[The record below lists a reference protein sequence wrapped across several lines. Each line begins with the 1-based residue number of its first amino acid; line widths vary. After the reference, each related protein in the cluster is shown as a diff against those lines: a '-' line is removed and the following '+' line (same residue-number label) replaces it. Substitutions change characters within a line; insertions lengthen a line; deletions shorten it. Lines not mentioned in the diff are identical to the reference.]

1 MQAVQL
7 PATWG
12 EKEDDMT
19 ASIRRL
25 ECEGCLNVRD
35 VGGYPTTDGA
45 TTRWGA
51 LFRADNLCQ
60 LTPAGQ
66 AALLASGVRTIIDV
80 RLPSEAAASP
90 HPFGP
95 ASPHAARIH
104 YRNLPMRDEHDDT
117 LGAALRARRPE
128 DRTLNALI
136 LDLCAPGIIAILRA
150 VAEAPPGG
158 VLLHCNIG
166 RDRTGVLVGLLLAL
180 VDVPDATIAE
190 DYALSDDNLEPL
202 FAARA
207 RAAGV
212 DTLPSARL
220 GPELMLVMLKYLN
233 EAYHGPQAYCLA
245 AGLIPAEITSLRA
258 RLRTELH

>member
-1 MQAVQL
+1 
-7 PATWG
+7 
-12 EKEDDMT
+12 MT
-19 ASIRRL
+19 AMPTRRL

-45 TTRWGA
+45 MTRWGA
-51 LFRADNLCQ
+51 LLRADNLCQ

-66 AALLASGVRTIIDV
+66 DTLLASGVGTIIDV

-95 ASPHAARIH
+95 ASPHAARIL

-128 DRTLNALI
+128 DRTLNALV
-136 LDLCAPGIIAILRA
+136 LDHCAPGIIAILRA
-150 VAEAPPGG
+150 VADAPPGG
-158 VLLHCNIG
+158 VLIHCNIG
-166 RDRTGVLVGLLLAL
+166 RDRTGVLVGLILAL
-180 VDVPDATIAE
+180 ADVPDATIAD
-190 DYALSDDNLEPL
+190 DYALSDDYLEPL

-207 RAAGV
+207 RAARV

-220 GPELMLVMLKYLN
+220 GPELMLVMLQHLN
-233 EAYHGPQAYCLA
+233 DVHRGARAYCLA
-245 AGLIPAEITSLRA
+245 AGLIPAEITHLRA
-258 RLRTELH
+258 RVRT